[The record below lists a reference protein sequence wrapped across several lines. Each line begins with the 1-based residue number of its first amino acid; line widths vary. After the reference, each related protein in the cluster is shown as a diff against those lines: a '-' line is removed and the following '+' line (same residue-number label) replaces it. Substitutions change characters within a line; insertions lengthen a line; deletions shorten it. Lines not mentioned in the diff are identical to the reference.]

1 MNYNTAIEFLYSL
14 QNRGVKLG
22 LERMQAALEMR
33 GNPHHDLRFVHVA
46 GTNGKGSVS
55 AMLAS
60 CLMHA
65 GFKTGLFTSPH
76 LHHFTERIRIDGQE
90 LSQTSAARRIEEL
103 RGWFRTHKLEL
114 SFFET
119 TTLMAFEAFREAS
132 CEMVVMETGLGGR
145 LDSTNVINPELCI
158 ITHIAY
164 DHCDILG
171 HELGQIASEKAGII
185 KPSIPVIIGESA
197 AEATCVLL
205 ERAQTMNAPV
215 ALWDRDIHIKAEMD
229 NSVNVMMG
237 RELVSDIRVPL
248 PGLHQ
253 KHNAALAASACVL
266 LRNRGWNMP
275 DAAIRRGIQDT
286 TWPGRL
292 ERIGENPLV
301 VLDAAHN
308 PDSCQVLAQ
317 YVSSIREAY
326 THCVLVFGCMK
337 DKNAKMM
344 LACFDGVVDTRLY
357 VTPPMSRAMRASNLQ
372 MLRNGTACDS
382 TADALMQARHAA
394 GEGGVIIVAGSI
406 FLMAEARSQLLQL
419 PTEPLIG
426 M

>member
-1 MNYNTAIEFLYSL
+1 
-14 QNRGVKLG
+14 
-22 LERMQAALEMR
+22 
-33 GNPHHDLRFVHVA
+33 
-46 GTNGKGSVS
+46 
-55 AMLAS
+55 
-60 CLMHA
+60 
-65 GFKTGLFTSPH
+65 
-76 LHHFTERIRIDGQE
+76 
-90 LSQTSAARRIEEL
+90 
-103 RGWFRTHKLEL
+103 
-114 SFFET
+114 
-119 TTLMAFEAFREAS
+119 
-132 CEMVVMETGLGGR
+132 
-145 LDSTNVINPELCI
+145 
-158 ITHIAY
+158 
-164 DHCDILG
+164 
-171 HELGQIASEKAGII
+171 
-185 KPSIPVIIGESA
+185 
-197 AEATCVLL
+197 
-205 ERAQTMNAPV
+205 
-215 ALWDRDIHIKAEMD
+215 
-229 NSVNVMMG
+229 
-237 RELVSDIRVPL
+237 
-248 PGLHQ
+248 
-253 KHNAALAASACVL
+253 
-266 LRNRGWNMP
+266 MP